1 MTSRRDWPKPDLLQ
15 QRRLELG
22 LPSEP
27 TAVEARPRLLLKGAV
42 LGVALLLTPIAL
54 MLFFAHQQRRFEAEV
69 LELAPVEARVGTAE
83 ARLKTMGGKRAALKQ
98 QTKRIAAQLVAL
110 RSGSALLE
118 QMRQVTPQGV
128 RLLSLAALPSKLV
141 IKGEAEGAD
150 AYERINALALN
161 LEALDDL
168 LLDGTTVLKATSND
182 DGLIQFSL
190 EAALDP
196 AAQVTSERL
205 RELGSEGLARRY
217 ELLREKGMA
226 L

>member
-1 MTSRRDWPKPDLLQ
+1 MTSRQHWPKPDLLQ

-22 LPSEP
+22 LPSEAEVHQP
-27 TAVEARPRLLLKGAV
+27 QRRLLLKGALLGFV
-42 LGVALLLTPIAL
+42 LLVTPIAL
-54 MLFFAHQQRRFEAEV
+54 MLFFAHQKRRFEAEV
-69 LELAPVEARVGTAE
+69 LALAPVEARVGNAE
-83 ARLKTMGGKRAALKQ
+83 ARLKTMGTKRAALQQ
-98 QTKRIAAQLVAL
+98 QTQQIATQLVAL
-110 RSGSALLE
+110 RSGSALLG

-150 AYERINALALN
+150 AFERINALALN
-161 LEALDDL
+161 LEALEEVL
-168 LLDGTTVLKATSND
+168 LAGTTVLKATSNE

-196 AAQVTSERL
+196 SAQVSAERL
-205 RELGSEGLARRY
+205 RELGAEGLARRY
-217 ELLREKGMA
+217 ELLREKGIA

>member
-1 MTSRRDWPKPDLLQ
+1 MTSRQDWPKPDLLQ

-22 LPSEP
+22 LPEP
-27 TAVEARPRLLLKGAV
+27 IAAEPLARLLLKGAV
-42 LGVALLLTPIAL
+42 LGVVLLVTPIAL
-54 MLFFAHQQRRFEAEV
+54 MLFFAHQKRRFEAEV
-69 LELAPVEARVGTAE
+69 LALAPVEARVGNAE
-83 ARLKTMGGKRAALKQ
+83 ARLKTMGTKRAALQQ
-98 QTKRIAAQLVAL
+98 QTQQIATQLVAL
-110 RSGSALLE
+110 RSGSALLG
-118 QMRQVTPQGV
+118 QMQQVTPQGV

-150 AYERINALALN
+150 AFERINALALN
-161 LEALDDL
+161 LEALEEVL
-168 LLDGTTVLKATSND
+168 LAGTTVLKATLNE

-196 AAQVTSERL
+196 SVQVSAERL
-205 RELGSEGLARRY
+205 RELGAEGLVRRY

>member
-1 MTSRRDWPKPDLLQ
+1 MTSRQDWPKLDLLQ

-22 LPSEP
+22 LPEP
-27 TAVEARPRLLLKGAV
+27 IAAEPLARLLLKGAV
-42 LGVALLLTPIAL
+42 LVVVLLVTPIAL
-54 MLFFAHQQRRFEAEV
+54 MLFFAHQKRRFEAEV
-69 LELAPVEARVGTAE
+69 LALAPVEARVGNAE
-83 ARLKTMGGKRAALKQ
+83 ARLKTMGTKRAALQQ
-98 QTKRIAAQLVAL
+98 QTQQIAAQLVAL
-110 RSGSALLE
+110 RSGSALLG

-150 AYERINALALN
+150 AFERINALALN
-161 LEALDDL
+161 LEALEEVL
-168 LLDGTTVLKATSND
+168 LAGTTVLKATSND

-196 AAQVTSERL
+196 SAQVSAERL
-205 RELGSEGLARRY
+205 RELGAEGLARRY

>member
-1 MTSRRDWPKPDLLQ
+1 MTSRQDWPKPDLLQ
-15 QRRLELG
+15 QRRVELG
-22 LPSEP
+22 LPIEP
-27 TAVEARPRLLLKGAV
+27 GAVEPRPLLLLKGAV
-42 LGVALLLTPIAL
+42 LGVVLLFAPFP
-54 MLFFAHQQRRFEAEV
+54 MWLFLVHQQHRLEAEV
-69 LELAPVEARVGTAE
+69 VALAPVEVLLGDTQAK
-83 ARLKTMGGKRAALKQ
+83 LKTMAKEREALNQ

-128 RLLSLAALPSKLV
+128 RLLSLAALQSKLV

-150 AYERINALALN
+150 AFERINALALN
-161 LEALDDL
+161 LEGLDDVL
-168 LLDGTTVLKATSND
+168 LGGTTVLKATSND
-182 DGLIQFSL
+182 DGLIEFSL

-196 AAQVTSERL
+196 SAQVTSERL

-217 ELLREKGMA
+217 ELLQEKGIA